1 MLRLQEGVIFVAFA
15 LLLSLGLGFAYFSQY
30 YLSVDTCAMC
40 YTQRYLFMGA
50 IFTLL
55 VTAVFFDTSSILKY
69 LSLLALA
76 ANLVFSGFHVGV
88 EQKWWKGPS
97 TCTSNTQLDLK
108 NASPE
113 QALEQLK
120 LQLSEKKF
128 VPCDKVG
135 WRIFGIPATML
146 NTLFLLMLF
155 IITLKVI
162 ITCHKRSSQIFYKK

>member
-1 MLRLQEGVIFVAFA
+1 MLRLYEGVIFIAFA

-30 YLSVDTCAMC
+30 YLNVDTCAMC
-40 YTQRYLFMGA
+40 YTQRYLFMVA
-50 IFTLL
+50 IL
-55 VTAVFFDTSSILKY
+55 VLCATGIFFDRSPILKY
-69 LSLLALA
+69 LSLLVLA
-76 ANLVFSGFHVGV
+76 TNLAFSGFHVGV

-97 TCTSNTQLDLK
+97 TCVSNTQLDLK

-120 LQLSEKKF
+120 SQLFEKKF

-135 WRIFGIPATML
+135 WRILGIPATIL

-155 IITLKVI
+155 LCTLKVI
-162 ITCHKRSSQIFYKK
+162 VTCHKRRSQIFYKK

>member
-1 MLRLQEGVIFVAFA
+1 MLRLQEGVVFIAFA

-30 YLSVDTCAMC
+30 YLNVDTCAMC

-50 IFTLL
+50 IFTLFM
-55 VTAVFFDTSSILKY
+55 TGVFFDKLPILKY

-76 ANLVFSGFHVGV
+76 ANLTFSSFHVGV

-97 TCTSNTQLDLK
+97 TCVSNTQLDLQ

-113 QALEQLK
+113 HALEQLK
-120 LQLSEKKF
+120 SQLSEKKF

-135 WRIFGIPATML
+135 WRIFGIPVTML

-155 IITLKVI
+155 ICTLKVI
-162 ITCHKRSSQIFYKK
+162 VTCHKRRSQIFYKK